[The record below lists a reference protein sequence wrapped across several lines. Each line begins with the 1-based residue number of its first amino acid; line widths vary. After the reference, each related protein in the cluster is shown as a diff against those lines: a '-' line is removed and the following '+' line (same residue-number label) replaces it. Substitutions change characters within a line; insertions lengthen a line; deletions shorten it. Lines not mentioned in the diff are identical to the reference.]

1 MAFFKIRKGGDDQA
15 TVVASESIEDIRKRA
30 KHRLLGAAV
39 LVSLGVI
46 GVPLVFDHQ
55 PRPIAIDIPID
66 IPDKNKTKP
75 LAVPLV
81 SVAATPVAAATP
93 AAAPVVT
100 PALAAPTATGPG
112 AETIL
117 SASSAKA
124 TTVAP
129 AVAAVQAAA
138 VAPKPAERSAQDSKS
153 EENKSAT
160 EARFVVQVGAFS
172 DPARANET
180 RMKLEKAGFKTYAQ
194 VVQTKD
200 GERTRVRVGP
210 FSDKSE
216 VGKVA
221 EKIKKLDLPVTIL
234 TL

>member
-15 TVVASESIEDIRKRA
+15 TVVASESIDDIRKRA
-30 KHRLLGAAV
+30 KHRLLGTAV

-46 GVPLVFDHQ
+46 GVPLVFDQQ

-75 LAVPLV
+75 LTVPAAPSASTTVPAVPV
-81 SVAATPVAAATP
+81 VP
-93 AAAPVVT
+93 APAPASASASAVT
-100 PALAAPTATGPG
+100 PALAVPVASGPG
-112 AETIL
+112 TETVL

-124 TTVAP
+124 TTVA
-129 AVAAVQAAA
+129 
-138 VAPKPAERSAQDSKS
+138 S
-153 EENKSAT
+153 EEQKALT
-160 EARFVVQVGAFS
+160 EARFVVQVGAFA
-172 DPARANET
+172 DPARATET
-180 RMKLEKAGFKTYAQ
+180 RAKLEKAGIKTYAQ
-194 VVQTKD
+194 VVQTKE

-210 FSDKSE
+210 FSDKTE

-234 TL
+234 AL